1 MLANKSLI
9 KNIIRSILNNK
20 KYFLFL
26 LLISVFSFSLL
37 LCNNSYPKDMKNTIT
52 NFYKNTNSFDVYL
65 STNVKFKQS
74 DVKQIKD
81 LKIVKGVSLSKELK
95 VKANIKN
102 NDYDIKAVSINPKR
116 NLKDDDYINRL
127 TLSSG
132 KYPSTINEGLI
143 DDKLF
148 ERNNLSIGDLVVLT
162 ISDNN
167 KLRAKKIKI
176 VGTVKN
182 SLHVDK
188 ESKSEKENHY
198 IYLEE
203 NNFTDEYNEM
213 YITLNNDSNYD
224 IYSKEYKALIKNCKK
239 EILKVIEPI
248 ISDRKK
254 DSILYLND
262 ELESKKD
269 TLNSLYELTL
279 PEESLNNDIEKINN
293 KISNIKKE
301 INSLENDELYS
312 SVKISSS
319 GFKDYKE
326 EVNSTNKFLYAISIL
341 IFVASIF
348 LSTFLMCKIVIKDTN
363 ENISLKALGYNTLE
377 INAKYIIFIVL
388 SQVISFLIIILLL
401 EKIIPIILWMYY
413 KKIYSIP
420 FIKPNIKIYPVV
432 TLLLVNIA
440 FIILFINVYF
450 VYRKKYVKN
459 M

>member
-1 MLANKSLI
+1 
-9 KNIIRSILNNK
+9 
-20 KYFLFL
+20 
-26 LLISVFSFSLL
+26 
-37 LCNNSYPKDMKNTIT
+37 
-52 NFYKNTNSFDVYL
+52 
-65 STNVKFKQS
+65 
-74 DVKQIKD
+74 
-81 LKIVKGVSLSKELK
+81 
-95 VKANIKN
+95 
-102 NDYDIKAVSINPKR
+102 
-116 NLKDDDYINRL
+116 
-127 TLSSG
+127 
-132 KYPSTINEGLI
+132 
-143 DDKLF
+143 
-148 ERNNLSIGDLVVLT
+148 
-162 ISDNN
+162 
-167 KLRAKKIKI
+167 
-176 VGTVKN
+176 
-182 SLHVDK
+182 
-188 ESKSEKENHY
+188 
-198 IYLEE
+198 
-203 NNFTDEYNEM
+203 M
-213 YITLNNDSNYD
+213 YITLNNDYNYD
-224 IYSKEYKALIKNCKK
+224 IYSKEYKALIKNGKK

-312 SVKISSS
+312 SIKISSS